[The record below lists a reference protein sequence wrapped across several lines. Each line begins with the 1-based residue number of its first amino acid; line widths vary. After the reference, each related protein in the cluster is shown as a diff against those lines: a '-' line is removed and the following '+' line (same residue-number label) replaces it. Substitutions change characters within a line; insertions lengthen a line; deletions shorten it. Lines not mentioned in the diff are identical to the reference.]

1 MAQRALPYEYEIE
14 ESKAGL
20 TAFGGLPTYV
30 DLAAATGM
38 LKAIDRHLRI
48 REGTQGWL
56 AGSADDLIS
65 GVIES
70 CRGRLCGGHR
80 EIGGG

>member
-20 TAFGGLPTYV
+20 TVFGGLPTYV

-38 LKAIDRHLRI
+38 LKAIDRYLRI

-56 AGSADDLIS
+56 DRQIILSLEPLAK
-65 GVIES
+65 VIKW
-70 CRGRLCGGHR
+70 
-80 EIGGG
+80 

>member
-30 DLAAATGM
+30 DLARVSYLESAAM
-38 LKAIDRHLRI
+38 HNYL
-48 REGTQGWL
+48 
-56 AGSADDLIS
+56 
-65 GVIES
+65 
-70 CRGRLCGGHR
+70 
-80 EIGGG
+80 